1 MASSDTHKTV
11 VNLLFFLRRAHTV
24 TVLLMML
31 CVLVYVGAF
40 EYTHE
45 SNEYNAKRLVRML
58 QCCSKGEKLGE
69 GGKTGGRGKNWGK
82 GENLGEGEGEHR
94 IECQRHG
101 LLGRSGN
108 FEF

>member
-1 MASSDTHKTV
+1 M
-11 VNLLFFLRRAHTV
+11 

-40 EYTHE
+40 ENTHE
-45 SNEYNAKRLVRML
+45 SSKYNAKRLVRML

-69 GGKTGGRGKNWGK
+69 GG
-82 GENLGEGEGEHR
+82 GEHR